1 MSDKIDADAPEG
13 LLVRIVRW
21 VARLGSLASLVIVIL
36 FVIGERANPLQM
48 GSADQLIFL
57 CFPAA
62 VLGGVLLAWF
72 WEFGGAVFA
81 LAGLTAFYGSTFFLA
96 GTLPRDWRAVA
107 AAAPAVL
114 FLASAMLRRLA
125 RKKGAVPPGT
135 AP

>member
-1 MSDKIDADAPEG
+1 MSEKNDAAPSED
-13 LLVRIVRW
+13 LRIRMVRW
-21 VARLGSLASLVIVIL
+21 MARVASLASLVIVVL

-48 GSADQLIFL
+48 GSADRLLFL

-62 VLGGVLLAWF
+62 VIGGVLLAWF

-114 FLASAMLRRLA
+114 FLLSAMLRRLA
-125 RKKGAVPPGT
+125 RKKRA
-135 AP
+135 ASLESSR